1 MPDDKITTTIE
12 RAVES
17 TIQSRATQALSG
29 NVFLVNWLAR
39 GYSVISPWWSPAR
52 DRQLRE
58 FVKKSDHLA
67 GAVYTMQAKMT
78 AIPFRIEPRDRTI
91 QEHVWQAE
99 QLTDLLLSASEFG
112 EGWQAFF
119 GKWVEDNVVTD
130 NGAFAEIIGPGDPAG
145 PLAGQPVSVAHLD
158 SQRCTRTGNAEY
170 PVIYEDMDGQRYK
183 LHYTRVLYAAQM
195 PSPIAEMYAIGYSP
209 VSRCINVAQNLIDVL
224 TYKQEKMGSRPH
236 RVILIPKGGLDPQD
250 VASAFQLAE
259 NVMDAQGL
267 TRYSKTVV
275 VGSSTIPEAGMEVVE
290 LSSLPDGFD
299 EETST
304 TLGMA
309 TIAMAFGMDARE
321 LWPAMQAG
329 ATRADA
335 IVQHL
340 KQRGKGPGQ
349 ILQTTESL
357 FNYKFLPT
365 HLKLV
370 FDFQDDAQDRQVADI
385 RKVRAERRKIDM
397 DTGAMDVRTM
407 REQMLADG
415 DIDRGQFE
423 MMELRSGRLPNGA
436 SVLTLFFS
444 RDELMSGL
452 LTIPD
457 LAQPLNIA
465 GHDAGSALSAIRR
478 QTQAVHKVLA
488 VAKSERV
495 RKAVFYA
502 VAALNALEAKYRHR
516 DVSPFFDDG
525 QAADVSGTV
534 VPSGTTVPRG
544 RIPVSREQRR
554 IELTNPTDRDLGNTD
569 DNEDLS
575 IPSEENPVVG

>member
-1 MPDDKITTTIE
+1 
-12 RAVES
+12 
-17 TIQSRATQALSG
+17 
-29 NVFLVNWLAR
+29 
-39 GYSVISPWWSPAR
+39 
-52 DRQLRE
+52 
-58 FVKKSDHLA
+58 
-67 GAVYTMQAKMT
+67 
-78 AIPFRIEPRDRTI
+78 
-91 QEHVWQAE
+91 
-99 QLTDLLLSASEFG
+99 
-112 EGWQAFF
+112 
-119 GKWVEDNVVTD
+119 VEDNVVTD

-385 RKVRAERRKIDM
+385 RRVRAERRKIDM

-534 VPSGTTVPRG
+534 VPSGTTAPRG